1 MKKHLAILL
10 ALTTACTA
18 LAACSSDNSSPSS
31 AAPAAPASSAGAG
44 TSEPAKEPEAAPVT
58 LSFSWWGNQTRTER
72 TEGACKLYTEM
83 NPHVTFELNPISG
96 KEYWD
101 KLTALAA
108 GGNAPELMQQDYDR
122 FRIFQE
128 KGILEEMNAY
138 VDSGAI
144 DLSGIPEVFLGSGQ
158 VDGKYYAFNLG
169 VNSPCL
175 VYNKTMMDAAGITVP
190 EQPTWDD
197 FHALAKEVYE
207 KTGVKTSYGTYYG
220 PQHQIR
226 MSVRN
231 AGKHVYNADGTGL
244 GFDDAGLVERVFANY
259 EYSYTSGYG
268 VPGEMYTG
276 ATSVE
281 LGPIVTGDSWCEFL
295 SSNQVVAL
303 QAAMEDELAMVMNPE
318 FADKTMDAAFLKP
331 SVLISLS
338 SQGTQEEKDA
348 AAAVVNYLLNS
359 VEANDILLAE
369 RGVPINTEVR
379 EAIADKVDE
388 ATKKTF
394 DFISLV
400 EGHCSEIDAPDPSCA
415 SELDAAAKVLMDEVL
430 YGKKTAKQAG
440 EEWMAKANS
449 LLKA

>member
-1 MKKHLAILL
+1 MKKYLEILL
-10 ALTTACTA
+10 AIVMACTI
-18 LAACSSDNSSPSS
+18 LAACGGNASSTTQ
-31 AAPAAPASSAGAG
+31 PASSEGAVSSSAG
-44 TSEPAKEPEAAPVT
+44 EPATAPDVT

-72 TEGACKLYTEM
+72 TEGACNLYTELHP
-83 NPHVTFELNPISG
+83 NVTFELNPITG

-108 GGNAPELMQQDYDR
+108 GGNAPALQQQDYDR
-122 FRIFQE
+122 FLVFQQ
-128 KGILEEMNAY
+128 KGILEGMNAY
-138 VDSGAI
+138 VDNGTI
-144 DLSGIPEVFLGSGQ
+144 DLTDIPEVYLSGGQ
-158 VDGKYYAFNLG
+158 VDGQYYAFNLG
-169 VNSPCL
+169 VNVPCL
-175 VYNKTMMDAAGITVP
+175 VYNKTMLDAAGITVP

-231 AGKHVYNADGTGL
+231 AGQHVYNEDGTAL
-244 GFDDAGLVERVFANY
+244 GFDDVSLVERVFANY

-318 FADKTMDAAFLKP
+318 FADKTMDAAYLKP
-331 SVLISLS
+331 SVMISIS
-338 SQGTQEEKDA
+338 AQSTQEEKDA
-348 AAAVVNYLLNS
+348 AAAVVDYLLNS
-359 VEANDILLAE
+359 VEANEILLAE
-369 RGVPINTEVR
+369 RGVPINTTVR

-388 ATKKTF
+388 TTKKTF
-394 DFISLV
+394 DFISFV
-400 EGHCSEIDAPDPSCA
+400 EDGRCSEIDSPDPSCA
-415 SELDAAAKVLMDEVL
+415 SELDATAKVLMDEVL
-430 YGKKTAKQAG
+430 YGNKTAAQAA
-440 EEWMAKANS
+440 EEWMAKANT
-449 LLKA
+449 LLGA